1 LRGKPENM
9 YGRKKSALFENE
21 ELKNLTFSLGIQK
34 DVEDLRYSKIIIAT
48 DADNDGYHI
57 RNLVMTYLLLYF
69 EELVLTG
76 HVYILETPLFRVRN
90 KQKTVYCYS
99 EESRDKELA
108 NMKNAEV
115 TRFKGLGEINPT
127 EFGQFIF
134 PRKEG
139 ESEDKGMHLT
149 PVTIQSLKNVPEVLK
164 FYMGKNTPE
173 RRDFIVHHLASE
185 IDA

>member
-1 LRGKPENM
+1 
-9 YGRKKSALFENE
+9 
-21 ELKNLTFSLGIQK
+21 
-34 DVEDLRYSKIIIAT
+34 
-48 DADNDGYHI
+48 
-57 RNLVMTYLLLYF
+57 MTYLLLYF

-90 KQKTVYCYS
+90 KTKTVYCYS
-99 EESRDKELA
+99 EESRDKEVA
-108 NMKNAEV
+108 KMGKSAEV
-115 TRFKGLGEINPT
+115 TRFKGLGEINPS

-149 PVTIQSLKNVPEVLK
+149 PVTIQSIKNVPEVLK

-173 RRDFIVHHLASE
+173 RRDFIVHNLAQE